1 MKRHF
6 LFKWTYIWDELTS
19 KTLLYSSYRYSK
31 WDYWISKWTY
41 RRNYGTVIGDVV
53 SNLGVKNG
61 FDPVTYP
68 TYEGNIYILDAIT
81 QNAQFCLL
89 RLYVHLND
97 LPVNVPNPLYLQTDT
112 THDATFGTG

>member
-1 MKRHF
+1 M
-6 LFKWTYIWDELTS
+6 
-19 KTLLYSSYRYSK
+19 
-31 WDYWISKWTY
+31 
-41 RRNYGTVIGDVV
+41 
-53 SNLGVKNG
+53 
-61 FDPVTYP
+61 
-68 TYEGNIYILDAIT
+68 YILDAIT